1 MSKFSGFFVS
11 TIFWETLFLSFLK
24 PPKTDLLVIQVLKK
38 RHLPQGMNQ
47 CLYVI
52 DNLAEENTKWEKKK
66 PSKDLSH
73 EEHLTDS
80 CGPLGDQ
87 LLFAKVRNGIC
98 GRVAGMKEGKHY
110 TSTGSQWQ

>member
-1 MSKFSGFFVS
+1 MG
-11 TIFWETLFLSFLK
+11 
-24 PPKTDLLVIQVLKK
+24 
-38 RHLPQGMNQ
+38 
-47 CLYVI
+47 
-52 DNLAEENTKWEKKK
+52 KKK

-98 GRVAGMKEGKHY
+98 GRVAGMKETLHKHWK
-110 TSTGSQWQ
+110 SVAVGLMGGRGLQRKEQ